1 MSSSQ
6 GRRGSLPGAGRS
18 GDGVL
23 ARVSSSISNSPVVYR
38 GRRAASDAATV
49 AKKLLWS
56 TGRAA
61 WIAGTTFLV
70 LVVPLIIE
78 MDREQQ
84 MNELE
89 MQQASLLGAPPPSSV
104 VGAVPSKRSICPL
117 SAAVSR

>member
-6 GRRGSLPGAGRS
+6 DPRGSLPGASRS
-18 GDGVL
+18 SDGVL
-23 ARVSSSISNSPVVYR
+23 ARVSNSAVVYR

-61 WIAGTTFLV
+61 WIAGTAFLV

-89 MQQASLLGAPPPSSV
+89 MQQATLLGAPP
-104 VGAVPSKRSICPL
+104 
-117 SAAVSR
+117 SAPAK